1 MNQGTKQQGVD
12 KVDWMYRQAGV
23 NKEEYLLGRTIDRH
37 ANPLFDPSKEAGAS
51 GGPGALFAESQLNVS
66 VDMANKMRE
75 DPLFAIKK
83 TEHEHRKALINNPI
97 RMKQLQEMLSSGGSK
112 KKEKKEKK
120 HKHHHKH
127 HEERHRKDDDKH
139 GRDRDRRKRSR
150 SRSRSPHRR
159 KGTSPDRRDDA
170 RRMYPSYRHKPRRPE
185 RRRLGSE
192 EMERRRKEMMQDA
205 KASAAAISARLP
217 PKIDGQLD
225 VSMYDLFMHRAR
237 DEEREARVRKY
248 RDDFAREQSELQ
260 DEKDVK
266 FIHSLKVAS
275 YSSATSSVEDR
286 IKRNINSVQRTG
298 ASLAKNFVK
307 KHI

>member
-205 KASAAAISARLP
+205 KA
-217 PKIDGQLD
+217 
-225 VSMYDLFMHRAR
+225 R